1 MLNFD
6 SSGSRLIL
14 DPSQDDGLRSGNQDL
29 VSGQVNADDR
39 RFNENDILG
48 RLDRDQEKGL
58 VIPFNEAD
66 RGLLDKHGRRINKS
80 GYLVD
85 ENGNVINQRGDIIFN
100 KEELDEN
107 GELPLKIGLE
117 RFNFNPF
124 DIIGNFNNT
133 TNLPDSDQILDNED
147 DNG

>member
-1 MLNFD
+1 M
-6 SSGSRLIL
+6 
-14 DPSQDDGLRSGNQDL
+14 DDGLRSGNQDL

-48 RLDRDQEKGL
+48 RLDRDQEKEL

-85 ENGNVINQRGDIIFN
+85 EHGNVIN
-100 KEELDEN
+100 
-107 GELPLKIGLE
+107 
-117 RFNFNPF
+117 
-124 DIIGNFNNT
+124 
-133 TNLPDSDQILDNED
+133 
-147 DNG
+147 